1 MKLVIIVNHET
12 DTFET
17 CLPSRDLSCDELH
30 HIYDLMSHGTQR
42 TVHYA
47 EVGDKPIPF
56 LDIVEILTKVADT
69 PSDSKTHQPG
79 KINPL
84 EGLPIKYQGKK

>member
-56 LDIVEILTKVADT
+56 LDIVEILTEVAKEAP
-69 PSDSKTHQPG
+69 PSRSHQPG
-79 KINPL
+79 QATSL
-84 EGLPIKYQGKK
+84 SGLPVKHQG